1 MQARGEKT
9 RCFGRATVINYFLR
23 IALTRLSSGA
33 VCVQYHCNLPQC
45 GTGRGEMD
53 ELVERLVANVGV
65 SRTAAEQ
72 SIGII
77 LDFLKTEGPPDKVQA
92 LLDKLPGSEAYLQ
105 SADAAGDGGMFM
117 SGIMGAGTR
126 MMSAGLSMDQVQAVT
141 RETIAYVREKAGED
155 AIGEIVGAIP
165 GLGQFI

>member
-1 MQARGEKT
+1 
-9 RCFGRATVINYFLR
+9 
-23 IALTRLSSGA
+23 
-33 VCVQYHCNLPQC
+33 
-45 GTGRGEMD
+45 MD

-92 LLDKLPGSEAYLQ
+92 LLEKLPGSEIFLQ
-105 SADAAGDGGMFM
+105 AAEAGGDPGGMFM

-126 MMSAGLSMDQVQAVT
+126 MMSAGLSMDQVQVVT

-155 AIGEIVGAIP
+155 AVGEIVGAIP

>member
-1 MQARGEKT
+1 
-9 RCFGRATVINYFLR
+9 
-23 IALTRLSSGA
+23 
-33 VCVQYHCNLPQC
+33 
-45 GTGRGEMD
+45 MD

-92 LLDKLPGSEAYLQ
+92 LLDKLPGSEVYLQ
-105 SADAAGDGGMFM
+105 SANAAGDGGMFM

-126 MMSAGLSMDQVQAVT
+126 MMSAGLTMDQVQAVT

>member
-1 MQARGEKT
+1 VIKYFSA
-9 RCFGRATVINYFLR
+9 GRWYACLLSPFASNIAATYRSV
-23 IALTRLSSGA
+23 
-33 VCVQYHCNLPQC
+33 
-45 GTGRGEMD
+45 GRGEGQMD

-77 LDFLKTEGPPDKVQA
+77 LDFLKKEGPPDKVQA
-92 LLDKLPGSEAYLQ
+92 LLDKLPGSEIYLQ
-105 SADAAGDGGMFM
+105 SAEAGGDGGMFM
-117 SGIMGAGTR
+117 SGVMGAGMR

-155 AIGEIVGAIP
+155 AIGEIVSAVP
-165 GLGQFI
+165 GLAQFI

>member
-1 MQARGEKT
+1 
-9 RCFGRATVINYFLR
+9 
-23 IALTRLSSGA
+23 
-33 VCVQYHCNLPQC
+33 
-45 GTGRGEMD
+45 MD

-77 LDFLKTEGPPDKVQA
+77 LDFLKKEGPPDKVQA
-92 LLDKLPGSEAYLQ
+92 LLDKLPGAELYLQ
-105 SADAAGDGGMFM
+105 SAEAGGGDGMFM
-117 SGIMGAGTR
+117 SGVMGAGMR

-155 AIGEIVGAIP
+155 AVGEIVSAVP
-165 GLGQFI
+165 GLAQFI

>member
-1 MQARGEKT
+1 
-9 RCFGRATVINYFLR
+9 
-23 IALTRLSSGA
+23 
-33 VCVQYHCNLPQC
+33 
-45 GTGRGEMD
+45 MD

-77 LDFLKTEGPPDKVQA
+77 LDFLKKEGPPDKVQA
-92 LLDKLPGSEAYLQ
+92 LLDKLPGSELYLQ
-105 SADAAGDGGMFM
+105 SAEAGGDGGMFM
-117 SGIMGAGTR
+117 SGVMGAGMR

-155 AIGEIVGAIP
+155 TVGEIVSAVP
-165 GLGQFI
+165 GLAQFI

>member
-1 MQARGEKT
+1 
-9 RCFGRATVINYFLR
+9 
-23 IALTRLSSGA
+23 
-33 VCVQYHCNLPQC
+33 
-45 GTGRGEMD
+45 MD

-77 LDFLKTEGPPDKVQA
+77 LDFLKKEGPPDKVRA
-92 LLDKLPGSEAYLQ
+92 LLDKLPGSEIFLQ
-105 SADAAGDGGMFM
+105 SAEAGGDGGMFM

-141 RETIAYVREKAGED
+141 RETIAYVRETAGED
-155 AIGEIVGAIP
+155 AVGEIVGAIP
-165 GLGQFI
+165 GLAQFI

>member
-1 MQARGEKT
+1 
-9 RCFGRATVINYFLR
+9 
-23 IALTRLSSGA
+23 
-33 VCVQYHCNLPQC
+33 
-45 GTGRGEMD
+45 MD

-77 LDFLKTEGPPDKVQA
+77 LDFLKKEGPPDKVQA
-92 LLDKLPGSEAYLQ
+92 LLDKLPGSEVYLQ
-105 SADAAGDGGMFM
+105 SADAAGDGGTFM

>member
-1 MQARGEKT
+1 
-9 RCFGRATVINYFLR
+9 
-23 IALTRLSSGA
+23 
-33 VCVQYHCNLPQC
+33 
-45 GTGRGEMD
+45 MD

-77 LDFLKTEGPPDKVQA
+77 LNFLKKEGPPDQVQA
-92 LLDKLPGSEAYLQ
+92 LLDKLPGAEVYLQ
-105 SADAAGDGGMFM
+105 VAETGGEGGMFM
-117 SGIMGAGTR
+117 SGVMGAGTR
-126 MMSAGLSMDQVQAVT
+126 MMSAGLSMDQVEAVT

-155 AIGEIVGAIP
+155 TVGEIVGAIP

>member
-1 MQARGEKT
+1 
-9 RCFGRATVINYFLR
+9 
-23 IALTRLSSGA
+23 
-33 VCVQYHCNLPQC
+33 
-45 GTGRGEMD
+45 MD

-77 LDFLKTEGPPDKVQA
+77 LDFLKKEGPPDKVQA
-92 LLDKLPGSEAYLQ
+92 LLDKLPGSELYLQ
-105 SADAAGDGGMFM
+105 AAEAGGGDSMFM
-117 SGIMGAGTR
+117 SGVMGAGMR

-155 AIGEIVGAIP
+155 AVGEIVSAVP

>member
-1 MQARGEKT
+1 
-9 RCFGRATVINYFLR
+9 
-23 IALTRLSSGA
+23 
-33 VCVQYHCNLPQC
+33 
-45 GTGRGEMD
+45 MD
-53 ELVERLVANVGV
+53 ELVDRLVANVGV

-77 LDFLKTEGPPDKVQA
+77 LDFLKKEGPADKVQA
-92 LLDKLPGSEAYLQ
+92 LLDKLPGAEAYLQ
-105 SADAAGDGGMFM
+105 SAQAGDGGGMFM
-117 SGIMGAGTR
+117 SGVMGAGMR

-155 AIGEIVGAIP
+155 AVGEIVSAVP